1 MDYQVD
7 LFPAEVQMIPDPV
20 LVDDWHPVLRS
31 DDVVPGKPLGVR
43 LLGEDLVLWRA
54 DGVVRAWQDLCVH
67 RGTRLSLG
75 VVQDHTLACPYHG
88 WTYDVSG
95 RCIHIP
101 AHPDQSPPAKARVKV
116 YQAQERYG
124 MVWVSLGVPTQ
135 DIPYF
140 PEEPD
145 DSFRKLLTG
154 PFPPVRANGPR
165 IIENFL
171 DVTHFPFVHAGILG
185 DPARPEI
192 SDYRVETGEQ
202 GILARDIVTF
212 QPDPYGTKVG
222 DTVSYTY
229 RVFRPLTAYLE
240 KDAPDGSRMTLML
253 TLTPHDELSTSA
265 WFYAAVNDKINATQA
280 EWDEFQLS
288 IFSQDV
294 PIVESQRPELLP
306 LDLQAEMHLRSD
318 RLAIAYRRWL
328 KELGLTYGIS

>member
-202 GILARDIVTF
+202 GILARDVVTF